1 MNNTGIREQV
11 IEEIRILAEKYQIE
25 KIYLFGSRSAGRLSP
40 DKRY

>member
-25 KIYLFGSRSAGRLSP
+25 SP